1 MAAPLVAV
9 ATAPAP
15 VVLYRLVLCRQEALH
30 WQPKKKKKQQQQ
42 QEQLHCRRIADE
54 RVYAPIVT
62 YPFTYAESRPKS
74 FQQSHNNNN
83 INDNLASAHRQTY
96 QYGFSRG

>member
-9 ATAPAP
+9 ATAT

-30 WQPKKKKKQQQQ
+30 WQPKKKKKQQQ
-42 QEQLHCRRIADE
+42 QLHCRRIADE

>member
-9 ATAPAP
+9 ATAT
-15 VVLYRLVLCRQEALH
+15 LYRLVLCRQEALH
-30 WQPKKKKKQQQQ
+30 WQPKKKKKQQ
-42 QEQLHCRRIADE
+42 QLHCRRIADE

>member
-9 ATAPAP
+9 ATATA
-15 VVLYRLVLCRQEALH
+15 LYRLVLCRQEALH
-30 WQPKKKKKQQQQ
+30 WQPKKKKKQQQ
-42 QEQLHCRRIADE
+42 QLHCRRIADE